1 MNIHNLTQSVFVT
14 RSVPAPRQASVLFLG
29 GAWLT
34 VQNNSTFFFGK
45 EEVLKKCQ
53 ALPKPHIK
61 TVDTILGIDAGSS
74 YKAHLTKIPGC
85 ERIAS
90 LQHM

>member
-53 ALPKPHIK
+53 ALPKPHIRAQ
-61 TVDTILGIDAGSS
+61 DSGYNIG
-74 YKAHLTKIPGC
+74 H
-85 ERIAS
+85 RRW
-90 LQHM
+90 Q